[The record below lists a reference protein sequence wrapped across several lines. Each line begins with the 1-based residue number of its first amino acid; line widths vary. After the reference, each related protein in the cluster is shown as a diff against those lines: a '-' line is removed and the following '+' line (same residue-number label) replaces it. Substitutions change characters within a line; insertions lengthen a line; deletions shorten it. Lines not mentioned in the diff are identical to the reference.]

1 VMTPPGTDVLVCGA
15 SVSGPTVAYW
25 LHRHGFTPTVVERT
39 PQLRQG
45 WGGHAVDL
53 FGPSVDVADWMG
65 VLPTVLAA
73 RTRTERISFLRPGR
87 RPVEVDMSRL
97 VAGISDRH
105 VEIMRGELAR
115 ILYEATRHDV
125 EYVFGDSIRTLRQ
138 VGDRV
143 EVTFERGPERTFGL
157 VVGADGLHSTVRRLA
172 FGDEARFRHYIGG
185 YFAVF
190 SLPNYLGLDGRML
203 NLTTPGR
210 IAAVYPVRQTG
221 QARAGFLFRRATE
234 LDYDHRDVAQQK
246 RLVRA
251 EYADAGWE
259 VPRLLDEMDGAEDF
273 YFDSISQIRM
283 DSWST
288 GRVTLVGDAGYCP
301 APAVGGGTA
310 LAVIGAYVLAGE
322 LAAAGGDPVRGLA
335 GYEDRMRELV
345 RRSRSIGPGSMKTLI
360 PRTPRQVALTSQL
373 MRLVPRLPAPVQRRL
388 FSLQG
393 GPARALESVP
403 LQRYGVAG

>member
-1 VMTPPGTDVLVCGA
+1 MTPASTEVLVCGA

-39 PQLRQG
+39 PALRQG

-53 FGPSVDVADWMG
+53 FGPSVDVAEWMG

-87 RPVEVDMSRL
+87 RPADVDMSRL

-115 ILYEATRHDV
+115 ILYETTRHDV

-143 EVTFERGPERTFGL
+143 EVSFESGPERSFGL

-172 FGDEARFRHYIGG
+172 FGDETKFRRYIGG

-190 SLPNYLGLDGRML
+190 SLPNYLGLDGQML

-259 VPRLLDEMDGAEDF
+259 VPRLLDEMDSAEDF

-283 DSWST
+283 DTWST

-322 LAAAGGDPVRGLA
+322 LASANGDPVRGLT
-335 GYEDRMRELV
+335 GYENRMRELV
-345 RRSRSIGPGSMKTLI
+345 RRSRSIGPSSMKTLI
-360 PRTPRQVALTSQL
+360 PQTPRQVALTTQL
-373 MRLVPRLPAPVQRRL
+373 MRLVPRLPAAAQRRL

-393 GPARALESVP
+393 GPARALESIT
-403 LQRYGVAG
+403 LQRYQALS